1 MLTEVAGAPFLKQ
14 AAGGAKGKR
23 SAKQGDGDSSAITS
37 VDVNELLQPA
47 KKKARRAPKGKAKPS
62 KVADAGPE
70 ANAQSLAEDIIM
82 MQADDDADEEG
93 ASTRAR
99 WWIDDM
105 IACMVHAAGGAL
117 ACEFIWHC
125 AQHLTVRLDQIRIAS
140 GVDELQHPMLGAVVR
155 LAMSIALEFAWFTRV
170 VIGGKQRKAWSQA
183 MSHWLVGSRWCRCA
197 AASASHPID
206 A

>member
-1 MLTEVAGAPFLKQ
+1 MLTEVAGAPFLKH

-70 ANAQSLAEDIIM
+70 ANAQSLAEDIM

-125 AQHLTVRLDQIRIAS
+125 AQHLTVRPNTHRLRRGRVATPHARCCSPFGNEHCVGIRM
-140 GVDELQHPMLGAVVR
+140 VH
-155 LAMSIALEFAWFTRV
+155 
-170 VIGGKQRKAWSQA
+170 
-183 MSHWLVGSRWCRCA
+183 
-197 AASASHPID
+197 
-206 A
+206 